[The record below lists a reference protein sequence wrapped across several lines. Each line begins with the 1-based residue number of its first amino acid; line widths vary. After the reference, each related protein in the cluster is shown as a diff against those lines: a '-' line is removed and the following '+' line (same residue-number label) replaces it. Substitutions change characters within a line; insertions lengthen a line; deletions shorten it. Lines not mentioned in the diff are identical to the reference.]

1 MALSVTPLPDIS
13 RLARQA
19 RWRLTVNT
27 SWSVARCARLRLVRP
42 VSPGSEVTSSWVSWR
57 QLVISPYWDRQYH
70 SLLLEHQT
78 MTMSMRV

>member
-1 MALSVTPLPDIS
+1 MALSVTALPARS
-13 RLARQA
+13 RLARLA

-57 QLVISPYWDRQYH
+57 QLVTSPYWDKQYH
-70 SLLLEHQT
+70 NLLLK
-78 MTMSMRV
+78 